1 MEVLLVLAIA
11 VVVFLLFF
19 GAFLVAFRVGRARA
33 QREASAFQDYVASHF
48 PQLPA
53 PVELL
58 CAARRSQGKPDIAL
72 VVAEPLGE
80 VLVLLD
86 EGPQGI
92 RHLAYPFGA
101 ITGVHST
108 SQILSRGLPTSRVYS
123 YEQTMTVTFSDG
135 SAIPFV
141 LETTSNRQGTDSA
154 PAALA
159 AIFDPWQQRLDAAMK
174 QAHGRVP
181 F

>member
-1 MEVLLVLAIA
+1 MHRDVRAIGLPALEPNDPPLGTPGAIA
-11 VVVFLLFF
+11 C
-19 GAFLVAFRVGRARA
+19 GI
-33 QREASAFQDYVASHF
+33 
-48 PQLPA
+48 PA
-53 PVELL
+53 P
-58 CAARRSQGKPDIAL
+58 RRSQGKPDIAL

>member
-1 MEVLLVLAIA
+1 MEALLVLVIA
-11 VVVFLLFF
+11 VFLITFVA
-19 GAFLVAFRVGRARA
+19 GMVAFRVGRARA
-33 QREASAFQDYVASHF
+33 AREASAFQDYVASHF
-48 PQLPA
+48 PDLPQ
-53 PVELL
+53 PVEML
-58 CAARRSQGKPDIAL
+58 CTARQSRGKPDIAL
-72 VVAEPLGE
+72 VVAEPRGE

-86 EGPQGI
+86 DGPQGI

-101 ITGVHST
+101 LTGVHST
-108 SQILSRGLPTSRVYS
+108 SQILSRGLPTSRIYS